1 MKLTIIPFD
10 GFVGENG
17 VGYSNLTWA
26 GTPANVH
33 ALQWNDAAPINED
46 GTLYYGWIE
55 FNDGTPN
62 ELINTLPIWA
72 TNAEAA
78 WQTAN
83 NPPSPPPPTPEEIQA
98 QNKAQASSLLS
109 ATDWTATVDIADPK
123 YSNPYLMNQAD
134 FLAYRSAVRDIAV
147 NPPTTPVTTWPTL
160 PAEKWS
166 S

>member
-1 MKLTIIPFD
+1 MKLSIIPSD
-10 GFVGENG
+10 GTVCEDNIC
-17 VGYSNLTWA
+17 YDNLVWT
-26 GTPANVH
+26 GTPANIH
-33 ALQWNDAAPINED
+33 ALQWNDDAPFAID
-46 GTLYYGWIE
+46 DVTYYGWVE

-62 ELINTLPIWA
+62 QDISVLPAWA
-72 TNAEAA
+72 MNACAA
-78 WQTAN
+78 WTAAA
-83 NPPSPPPPTPEEIQA
+83 NPPPPPPPTPEEIQA
-98 QNKAQASSLLS
+98 QNKAYASSLLQ